1 MYLKGSHSTIC
12 IWAEQHV
19 TCEMLEVV
27 VGSEECPDLVVE
39 GEDGREG
46 EQELQRAHEDVVR
59 QVVVVI
65 PVLNRDVQCE
75 EWRSENLCVIVL

>member
-19 TCEMLEVV
+19 TCEMLEIV
-27 VGSEECPDLVVE
+27 VGSEEGPDLVVE

-65 PVLNRDVQCE
+65 PVLNRDVQC
-75 EWRSENLCVIVL
+75 

>member
-1 MYLKGSHSTIC
+1 
-12 IWAEQHV
+12 
-19 TCEMLEVV
+19 MLEVV

-75 EWRSENLCVIVL
+75 E

>member
-1 MYLKGSHSTIC
+1 
-12 IWAEQHV
+12 
-19 TCEMLEVV
+19 MLEVV

-65 PVLNRDVQCE
+65 PVLNRHVQCE
-75 EWRSENLCVIVL
+75 ESRSENLCVIVL